1 MLSVWMSLPVLQL
14 YFHDRE
20 EAGRVGVGY
29 EREEVIR
36 VNDLVYFI
44 VWARGEIGRAV
55 LREDKV
61 RVLRGGCRMCVV
73 VV

>member
-1 MLSVWMSLPVLQL
+1 MSLPVLQL